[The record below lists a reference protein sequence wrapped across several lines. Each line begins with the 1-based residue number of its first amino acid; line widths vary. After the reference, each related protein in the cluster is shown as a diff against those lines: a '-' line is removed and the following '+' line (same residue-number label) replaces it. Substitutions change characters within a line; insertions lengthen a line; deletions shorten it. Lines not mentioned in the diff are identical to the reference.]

1 MNQGAR
7 TEEGRQA
14 RQRAAG
20 ADLLLGNLESS
31 RPCGRYCDARLRLV
45 AEQETVAPWWLWRL
59 SPALIC
65 TFNVSF
71 WPLDFPKLTQ
81 TGRKIMS
88 DLQRSSPPG
97 LQDLLL
103 TSGWQVQQTFRG
115 GGHACRTR
123 SVLAG
128 HYEAGRHKVTADV
141 QILSYFCCWT
151 ELVSIKHLCS

>member
-45 AEQETVAPWWLWRL
+45 AEQETVAPWRLWRL

-81 TGRKIMS
+81 TGRKIRS
-88 DLQRSSPPG
+88 DLRRSSPPG

-115 GGHACRTR
+115 GGGMPAEPGLFWPDIMRQVVIR
-123 SVLAG
+123 LRLMS
-128 HYEAGRHKVTADV
+128 K
-141 QILSYFCCWT
+141 YFHT
-151 ELVSIKHLCS
+151 FVVGQS